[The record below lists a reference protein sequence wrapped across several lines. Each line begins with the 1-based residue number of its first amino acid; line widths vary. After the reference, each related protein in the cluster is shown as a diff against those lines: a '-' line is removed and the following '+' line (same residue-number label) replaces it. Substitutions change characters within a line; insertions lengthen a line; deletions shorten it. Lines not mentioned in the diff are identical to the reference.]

1 MLRMLCHEVGRIS
14 ISTHSSVGWR
24 GVSVKFGR
32 WRSQEHGVVQ
42 RESGIIALCH
52 SIDGSTKLQRLKAY
66 FNSSQLVAI
75 GFLCKT
81 MLLLLPSVKDE
92 DQACNEAL
100 VSVAVPKS
108 AGELESLAPLLTLQS
123 NIF

>member
-1 MLRMLCHEVGRIS
+1 
-14 ISTHSSVGWR
+14 
-24 GVSVKFGR
+24 
-32 WRSQEHGVVQ
+32 
-42 RESGIIALCH
+42 
-52 SIDGSTKLQRLKAY
+52 
-66 FNSSQLVAI
+66 
-75 GFLCKT
+75 